1 MKTKVSVFN
10 SLWFKVVILLILFG
24 AALMAGIMF
33 LVERNIRDVLV
44 REGIDKG
51 LGIAQGMALNVED
64 PLLTGDDIYLFS
76 AVNSAETSPGIRYA
90 FIVGE
95 TGKVRAASR
104 LEQLEKPLP
113 LEWSG
118 SGGEAGE
125 GYRVREALWQGEEV
139 FNLEVPIVAVGDRT
153 LVLGAIHLGLSQE
166 TIHAAAQRMRVTLLS
181 LTLAALL
188 VGSVLAAL
196 MARLFVRPVNL
207 LVEGA
212 HAIGAGR
219 FEQRIPLERKDE
231 LGQLTRAFN
240 EMAQS
245 LGEKEFIKN
254 TFERY
259 VSKELADQILQRQG
273 ALKLGGE
280 ERVVTVLFCDI
291 RRFTALAEKLS
302 ATEVVEVLNEFF
314 ARMIRIINAHGG
326 MVDKLLGDAV
336 MALFGAPLALGDDPL
351 RAVRCG
357 LEMQREVERMNMER
371 SGEETPQLEMGIGIN
386 TGAVV
391 AGNIGSETRMEYTVI
406 GDNVNI
412 AARLQGVAQRGE
424 VMISEGT
431 LREVESHVRVT
442 LLAPVSLKGKARP
455 VGVYR
460 VDFVNGGNP

>member
-1 MKTKVSVFN
+1 MNTKISVFN
-10 SLWFKVVILLILFG
+10 SLWFKVVVLLILFG
-24 AALMAGIMF
+24 AALMTGIMF

-44 REGIDKG
+44 REGIGKG
-51 LGIAQGMALNVED
+51 LGIARGMALNVED

-76 AVNSAETSPGIRYA
+76 AVNSAEKSPGIRYA

-95 TGKVRAASR
+95 SGKIRAASR
-104 LEQLEKPLP
+104 LEQLDKPLP

-118 SGGEAGE
+118 TGGETGD
-125 GYRVREALWQGEEV
+125 GYRVREALWEGQKV
-139 FNLEVPIVAVGDRT
+139 FNLEVPIIAVGDRSLT
-153 LVLGAIHLGLSQE
+153 LGAIHLGLSQE
-166 TIHAAAQRMRVTLLS
+166 AIHLAVQRMRVTLLS

-188 VGSVLAAL
+188 VGSVVAAL

-207 LVEGA
+207 LVTGA

-219 FEQRIPLERKDE
+219 FNQRIPLERKDE

-240 EMAQS
+240 DMAQS

-259 VSKELADQILQRQG
+259 VSKELADQILQQQG

-280 ERVVTVLFCDI
+280 ERVVTILFCDI

-314 ARMIRIINAHGG
+314 ARMIRIINHHGG

-357 LEMQREVERMNMER
+357 IEMQQEVERMNGER
-371 SGEETPQLEMGIGIN
+371 GGDGMPLLEMGIGIN

-431 LREVESHVRVT
+431 LREVARFVQVT
-442 LLAPVSLKGKARP
+442 PLEPVSLKGKTRP

-460 VDFVNGGNP
+460 VESVVGETP